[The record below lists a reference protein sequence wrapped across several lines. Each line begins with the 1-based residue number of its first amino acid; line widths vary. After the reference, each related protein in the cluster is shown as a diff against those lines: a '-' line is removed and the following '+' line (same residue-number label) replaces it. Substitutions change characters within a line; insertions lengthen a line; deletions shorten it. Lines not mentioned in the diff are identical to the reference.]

1 MILGI
6 IASGQISMS
15 SSGGGGGGGSDF
27 ALANFPGY
35 VAVYESPYIDGSTVS
50 ASGTVSSSWTTI
62 SSPTRIMS
70 KDFYTAA
77 RVLPQQNTNQSP
89 FGLLGT
95 ADTSVFSTN
104 YYPIV
109 NNLQYLDET
118 VYLAY
123 DFRESGTGSSNYFIQ
138 LKNVTGSKS
147 AIYLTIQP
155 FGTGVKTQLIINGTT
170 LRDLNSPSGRRSGVV
185 AVSTKYDTNS
195 GTASFVTY
203 FNSASYLDSFIN
215 YPPTFMTSDIN
226 TLQLQFAK
234 PLGSNADWVGVHG
247 LVMCASVHSPAT
259 VSSNLSYLSSRFG
272 VFL

>member
-15 SSGGGGGGGSDF
+15 SSGGGGGSDF
-27 ALANFPGY
+27 NLANFPGY

-62 SSPTRIMS
+62 SSPTRRMS
-70 KDFYTAA
+70 RDFYTAA
-77 RVLPQQNTNQSP
+77 RVLPAENTNQSP
-89 FGLLGT
+89 FGFLGT
-95 ADTSVFSTN
+95 SDIGVFATY

-123 DFRESGTGSSNYFIQ
+123 DFRESGTGSSGYYISLENI
-138 LKNVTGSKS
+138 TGSKS
-147 AIYLTIQP
+147 SIYLTIEP
-155 FGTGVKTQLIINGTT
+155 FGTGVKTRLIVNSQT

-203 FNSASYLDSFIN
+203 FNSASYLNSYLN

-226 TLQLQFAK
+226 TLQLHFNKASN
-234 PLGSNADWVGVHG
+234 SNADWVGSHG